1 MHGILYE
8 EANIWQFIFITV
20 LLGGGAA
27 WLTGKATAK
36 TWRPFSALIVYML
49 GLGIGVR
56 FIHHALFDGTMFSA
70 QYYIV
75 DTIILM
81 IIGAIAYQYT
91 RTNQMVTQYHW
102 LYDRSSPLGWK
113 EKS

>member
-36 TWRPFSALIVYML
+36 TWRPFSA
-49 GLGIGVR
+49 
-56 FIHHALFDGTMFSA
+56 

-81 IIGAIAYQYT
+81 IIGAVAYQYT
-91 RTNQMVTQYHW
+91 HTNQMVTQYHW